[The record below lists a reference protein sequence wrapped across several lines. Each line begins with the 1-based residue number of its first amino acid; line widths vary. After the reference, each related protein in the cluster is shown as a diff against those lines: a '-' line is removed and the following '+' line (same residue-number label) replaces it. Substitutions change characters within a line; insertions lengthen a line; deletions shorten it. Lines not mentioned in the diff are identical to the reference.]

1 MFALVFLIV
10 ISLVL
15 LFRSRSQTT
24 LTSFLSFFDHLPPS
38 VDIFY
43 LIKVDKTSTF
53 LDYLPPT
60 FCNRSL
66 WTIHLAGSNKN
77 RHSFKNL
84 AEDGTLN
91 GKGAN
96 LCNSVPNIENGR
108 MVCKNYGNGGKKCSP
123 ICNDGHQFYQ
133 KVAEQF
139 IPRHTVILPDWT
151 LEKRALSNFPSQHCQ
166 EFIGT

>member
-1 MFALVFLIV
+1 MGYLGPSYLGYIHK
-10 ISLVL
+10 LHWQDL
-15 LFRSRSQTT
+15 G
-24 LTSFLSFFDHLPPS
+24 FFDHLPPS

-43 LIKVDKTSTF
+43 LIKVDKKSTF
-53 LDYLPPT
+53 LDYLPPSS
-60 FCNRSL
+60 CNRSL

-108 MVCKNYGNGGKKCSP
+108 MICKNYGNGGKKCSP

-139 IPRHTVILPDWT
+139 IPPRLFNPKQQPRTFQTSSLLSWT
-151 LEKRALSNFPSQHCQ
+151 FQPQKS
-166 EFIGT
+166 